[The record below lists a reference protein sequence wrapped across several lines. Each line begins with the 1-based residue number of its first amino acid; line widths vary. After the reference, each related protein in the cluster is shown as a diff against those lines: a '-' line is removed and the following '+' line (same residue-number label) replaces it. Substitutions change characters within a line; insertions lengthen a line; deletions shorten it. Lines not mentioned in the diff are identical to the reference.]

1 MKNKK
6 GLFLALLMAM
16 SVASFFAACE
26 RNDYQ
31 HPGHRSGKYK

>member
-1 MKNKK
+1 MQNPK
-6 GLFLALLMAM
+6 GFILAILMM
-16 SVASFFAACE
+16 LGVAFFTACE

>member
-1 MKNKK
+1 MKPMI
-6 GLFLALLMAM
+6 LTILMMM
-16 SVASFFAACE
+16 SIASFFSACE

>member
-1 MKNKK
+1 MKAAI
-6 GLFLALLMAM
+6 LAFIVTLGALTM
-16 SVASFFAACE
+16 FTACE